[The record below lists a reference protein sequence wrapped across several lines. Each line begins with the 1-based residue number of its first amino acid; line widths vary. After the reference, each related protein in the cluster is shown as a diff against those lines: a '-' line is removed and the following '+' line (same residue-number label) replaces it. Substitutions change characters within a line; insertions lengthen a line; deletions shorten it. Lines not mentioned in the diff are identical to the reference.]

1 MSPDSADAR
10 DDDRDGEPRGVTG
23 PGAAGDGPGALLAGR
38 RWSIVAGVCLV
49 AAAALWLL
57 VGVDAAFVV
66 ATFGVLAWFWDQRNR
81 IELKSIESG
90 GRREAEDEDYVDD
103 DDDEFEGEGEGEA
116 GGGIDNDDAKPEDV
130 KR

>member
-1 MSPDSADAR
+1 MPPHPADDQDDR
-10 DDDRDGEPRGVTG
+10 DDDPRGVAG
-23 PGAAGDGPGALLAGR
+23 PGEAGYDGPGSLAER

-81 IELKSIESG
+81 IERRSIESG
-90 GRREAEDEDYVDD
+90 GRREADDDDYVDD
-103 DDDEFEGEGEGEA
+103 EDDEFEDDGEGGA
-116 GGGIDNDDAKPEDV
+116 GDGIDNDDAKPKDV